1 MRCVPGSCSPGSVSD
16 LALVLEVARV
26 DLDVTLPLVREL
38 ILGEAGVHRAGL
50 DAGVAVD
57 ALFRID
63 VELLDLVVI
72 RLVRSR
78 MDAVDGADLDARIVL
93 LPDTGLCDHVSH
105 VAGNLANACRELTF
119 RYGDH
124 LSDARRAREAPGR
137 EARDRPEA
145 RAARPVPD
153 RALPGSHRRA
163 EPRVRPGELGL
174 HRLRRGRQRA
184 DAQLGR

>member
-93 LPDTGLCDHVSH
+93 LPDAGLCDHVSH
-105 VAGNLANACRELTF
+105 WRANLANGSWELIF
-119 RYGDH
+119 RHGDH
-124 LSDARRAREAPGR
+124 LSDAARQGQASSR
-137 EARDRPEA
+137 EARD
-145 RAARPVPD
+145 
-153 RALPGSHRRA
+153 
-163 EPRVRPGELGL
+163 
-174 HRLRRGRQRA
+174 
-184 DAQLGR
+184 